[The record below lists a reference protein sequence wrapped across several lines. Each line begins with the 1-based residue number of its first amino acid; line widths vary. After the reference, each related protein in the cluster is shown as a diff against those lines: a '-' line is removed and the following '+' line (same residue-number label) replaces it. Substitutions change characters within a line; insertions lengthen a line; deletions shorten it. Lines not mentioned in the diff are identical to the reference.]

1 MAAKKTT
8 RGGQKSSKTEEE
20 TIDDGNVKKESWTS
34 WQVGVVVVS
43 GIIGAIL
50 AVAITSLS
58 SASPKPENDPSVNG
72 GWDVDSA
79 FLRSHQNDIDTC
91 DFPVI
96 NAKIFTAKQRKR
108 QTQLDGLFDHPFVV
122 RGMTTTWPAHERW
135 TKGNFTKFYG
145 HRTIKLGSESSI
157 VYGGGSAVLTAT
169 LNDVVGR
176 MQPFSAAKD
185 ESAARDS
192 FTFDVSV
199 LKSIPELA
207 RDFKVLF
214 VPLLHLLV
222 TPLDIPSDTL
232 SLTHSN
238 TPYWH
243 YLLTLLTPLLTSF
256 ARYLASSPPP
266 GTLESST
273 NRASP
278 GTCSLLELRGQVC
291 PFIFTERRGWR

>member
-1 MAAKKTT
+1 MTAKKNSK
-8 RGGQKSSKTEEE
+8 GAQKTPKMEEE
-20 TIDDGNVKKESWTS
+20 TVDNENRKNTSWTS
-34 WQVGVVVVS
+34 WQVGVVVTS

-50 AVAITSLS
+50 AVAITNLS
-58 SASPKPENDPSVNG
+58 SVSPKLENDPSVNG
-72 GWDVDSA
+72 GWDVDNA
-79 FLRSHQNDIDTC
+79 FLRSHQNDIDMC

-96 NAKIFTAKQRKR
+96 NAKIFTSKQRKR

-176 MQPFSAAKD
+176 MQPFSASSTGAKD
-185 ESAARDS
+185 ESDTQGHGPSAARDS

-207 RDFKVLF
+207 RDFKVSLA
-214 VPLLHLLV
+214 
-222 TPLDIPSDTL
+222 PS
-232 SLTHSN
+232 
-238 TPYWH
+238 
-243 YLLTLLTPLLTSF
+243 
-256 ARYLASSPPP
+256 
-266 GTLESST
+266 
-273 NRASP
+273 
-278 GTCSLLELRGQVC
+278 
-291 PFIFTERRGWR
+291 